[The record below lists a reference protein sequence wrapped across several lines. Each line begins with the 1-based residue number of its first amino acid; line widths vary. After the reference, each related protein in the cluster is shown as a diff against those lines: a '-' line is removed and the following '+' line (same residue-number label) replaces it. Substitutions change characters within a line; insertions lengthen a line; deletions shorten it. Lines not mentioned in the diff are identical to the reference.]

1 MEDKN
6 KRWVLV
12 GVVVAII
19 VVIFLINYAK
29 SNGNH
34 DDTVMKCIASKTV
47 LYVSKTCGHC
57 AAQKELLGE
66 SIGYFEVI
74 DCTTNYDACATENIM
89 AVPTWVIDGEKH
101 TGKRSV
107 TQLKELTGCG

>member
-1 MEDKN
+1 MKN
-6 KRWVLV
+6 KNKKWVLV
-12 GVVVAII
+12 GVVVVII
-19 VVIFLINYAK
+19 TVIFLINYVK

-34 DDTVMKCIASKTV
+34 DGGVLECIASKAV

-66 SIGYFEVI
+66 SISEFEII

-89 AVPTWVIDGEKH
+89 VVPTWIINGEKY

-107 TQLKELTGCG
+107 TQLKELAGC